1 MVVHHRKKIRRQ
13 RGYRSHGYGSKKK
26 HRGKGS
32 RGGRGYGGSH
42 KHKYSY
48 IIKYEPDH
56 YGSSGFRSLKKK
68 DKEINIDTV
77 LKLMAGKDSIDLG
90 EHGFTKLLSKG
101 EISKPIA
108 VKVAKSS
115 AAAKEKIEKAGGSVE
130 ETKSAE

>member
-56 YGSSGFRSLKKK
+56 YGTVGFRSLKKK
-68 DKEINIDTV
+68 DKEINIDQM
-77 LKLMAGKDSIDLG
+77 LKLMTDKNSIDL
-90 EHGFTKLLSKG
+90 ESLAILNYCRAVLQQRQLL
-101 EISKPIA
+101 
-108 VKVAKSS
+108 
-115 AAAKEKIEKAGGSVE
+115 
-130 ETKSAE
+130 